1 MNKTQFCIKMITLWS
16 EIFSSESQLKFVL
29 ISFFNLEMRNNGQL
43 DNSGRVMVP
52 TKFNNSRFYF
62 MLSSY

>member
-1 MNKTQFCIKMITLWS
+1 MNKTKFCIKMITLWS

-29 ISFFNLEMRNNGQL
+29 ISFLNLEMRNSGQL

-52 TKFNNSRFYF
+52 TKFNNSRIYC
-62 MLSSY
+62 MPSSY